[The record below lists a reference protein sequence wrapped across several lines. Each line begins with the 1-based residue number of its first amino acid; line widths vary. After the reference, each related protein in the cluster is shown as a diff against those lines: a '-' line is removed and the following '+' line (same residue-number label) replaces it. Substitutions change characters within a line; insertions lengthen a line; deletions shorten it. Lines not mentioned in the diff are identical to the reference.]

1 MTSKERVRRALRR
14 EKTDRVPTHFNATGF
29 VWDELKKRYGL
40 SENEQVLQRFQ
51 IDTRDCN
58 PGEVN
63 GPKFE
68 KKYINDTDFEVES
81 SWGGTSRA
89 VWSGKE
95 YNGTMIARPLD
106 ETEDIADIEKKVRW
120 PEPSWFDYSQVAKSV
135 ETHADKAI
143 LVGHWGPF
151 QTCTSVIRDDQLY
164 YVMAANPDFA
174 KALFDRMHRFQMWHY
189 ENIFKAGKGKIDI
202 LRTHDD
208 YGTQISMLFSVDMWK
223 EYFEENTKELV
234 DLAHRHGAFFWQH
247 SCGCVRSII
256 PNLLAC
262 GIDALEPI
270 QPVKGMSPEELKEAY
285 GGKVTFVGGIDT
297 QQLLPFGSPEEVR
310 KGVRRYVSCLGS
322 TNGYILYPSQAWESC
337 VPIENIEATYEMEL
351 RYL

>member
-1 MTSKERVRRALRR
+1 
-14 EKTDRVPTHFNATGF
+14 
-29 VWDELKKRYGL
+29 
-40 SENEQVLQRFQ
+40 
-51 IDTRDCN
+51 
-58 PGEVN
+58 
-63 GPKFE
+63 
-68 KKYINDTDFEVES
+68 
-81 SWGGTSRA
+81 

-95 YNGTMIARPLD
+95 YNSTMISRPLD

-174 KALFDRMHRFQMWHY
+174 KALCDRMHRFQMWHY
-189 ENIFKAGKGKIDI
+189 ENIFKAGK
-202 LRTHDD
+202 
-208 YGTQISMLFSVDMWK
+208 
-223 EYFEENTKELV
+223 E
-234 DLAHRHGAFFWQH
+234 
-247 SCGCVRSII
+247 
-256 PNLLAC
+256 
-262 GIDALEPI
+262 
-270 QPVKGMSPEELKEAY
+270 
-285 GGKVTFVGGIDT
+285 
-297 QQLLPFGSPEEVR
+297 
-310 KGVRRYVSCLGS
+310 VRRYVSCLGS